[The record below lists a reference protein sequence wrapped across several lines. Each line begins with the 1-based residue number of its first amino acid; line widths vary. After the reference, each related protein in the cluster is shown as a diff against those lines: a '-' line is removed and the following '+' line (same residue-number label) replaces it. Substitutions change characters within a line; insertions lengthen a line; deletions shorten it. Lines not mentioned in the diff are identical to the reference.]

1 MTARTARR
9 LSAIAFGL
17 VFGLLM
23 GEIAVRIISPVK
35 PADLLPLSYDE
46 SGLDRIAAHD
56 TYITFDPSLG
66 WTVSKG
72 MSRAS
77 TQAVYTSNSAGMR
90 SLREYSLAPPETGP
104 RLAAFGDSFT
114 HCDDVENDECW
125 TAQLEG
131 DMPGVEVLNFGVSGY
146 APDQAWLRYQQEG
159 RAYKPCAVLMGFMV
173 ENVNRM
179 VNRFRPFYQPD
190 TGITLA
196 KPRFLIQGD
205 GLELLP
211 IPARSPLDYED
222 PAWVERELG
231 PHDFWYYPGMFAGS
245 VWDLSTFVRLGKT
258 VAYQRKFASLRD
270 DNEDA
275 SDIAWAYQPNSEGL
289 EIASRVLIQFARQVE
304 ADGATPVVLIFGR
317 KSDVVAMR
325 HGDKKVYEPLLQ
337 RLNKANV
344 SAIDL
349 TERLFEAQKRTGVE
363 RLIDKHYRALGNAA
377 IADGMARRLQK
388 ITASTCR
395 WP

>member
-1 MTARTARR
+1 MSSRR

-17 VFGLLM
+17 LLGLLF
-23 GEIAVRIISPVK
+23 GEIGVRIVSPVK
-35 PADLLPLSYDE
+35 PSDLLPLQYDR
-46 SGLDRIAAHD
+46 SGLERIAAHD
-56 TYITFDPSLG
+56 TYITFDQSLG

-72 MSRAS
+72 MSRPA
-77 TQAVYTSNSAGMR
+77 TQATYTSNSAGMR
-90 SLREYSLAPPETGP
+90 SSREYALTPPETGP

-125 TAQLEG
+125 TAQLEA
-131 DMPGVEVLNFGVSGY
+131 DVPGLEVLNFGVSGY
-146 APDQAWLRYQQEG
+146 APDQAWLRYQEEG
-159 RAYKPCAVLMGFMV
+159 RAYRPCAVLMGFMV

-190 TGITLA
+190 TGIALG
-196 KPRFLIQGD
+196 KPRFLVRND

-211 IPARSPLDYED
+211 IPARSPLDYAD

-231 PHDFWYYPGMFAGS
+231 PHDFWYSPGMFAGS
-245 VWDLSTFVRLGKT
+245 VWDLSHFVRLGKT
-258 VAYQRKFASLRD
+258 VAYQKQFQPLRD
-270 DNEDA
+270 DNEEADG
-275 SDIAWAYQPNSEGL
+275 IAWAYGPNSEGL
-289 EIASRVLIQFARQVE
+289 DLAARVLTQFARQVE

-337 RLNKANV
+337 RLNKADV
-344 SAIDL
+344 STIDL
-349 TERLFEAQKRTGVE
+349 TERLYEAQKKTGVE
-363 RLIDKHYRALGNAA
+363 RLIDKHYRALGNEV
-377 IADGMARRLQK
+377 IADGMIRRLEK
-388 ITASTCR
+388 VTASTCR